1 MKKIFF
7 VTATFVLAFSLH
19 AQFVYDYLKAADG
32 YYEKGDYFSAA
43 QYYEKYF
50 GDPKSAKGNEY
61 NPYSP
66 QKPTK
71 AKVNAAGS
79 KEQAM
84 WRLAESYRQLN
95 YPAKS
100 EPYYKKVIET
110 DRAKF
115 PLASYHYA
123 AALRALGK
131 YSEAEQAF
139 TAFLNSYTTEDEYR
153 NGAER
158 EIKNLQFIQAQLN
171 KKDLKYYTVNKAT
184 SGLNSTGGNYAPA
197 WLNSSTLLFTST
209 RPDDSLSSKKNYT
222 NHVYQAVY
230 TEGVVADVKKATLPQ
245 GKDIQQGVTTVV
257 PGGNT
262 MFLTRWMISDRK
274 KSSAIYSATKAGDG
288 WSEPVLLDAGI
299 NAPGSNTQQPFVTA
313 DGKYLLFASD
323 RSGGLGGFDLWYSEL
338 NADGKPGAPV
348 NMGNVINTVQ
358 DEQAPFYHEASKTL
372 VFSSNG
378 RIGMG
383 GYDFFQ
389 SKGSIGN
396 FSIPVNFGYPVNSVK
411 DDIYFTSRG
420 GAKNILED
428 VLLSSD
434 RDAACCLELFYLKK
448 IRPLRQISGRVVS
461 CDPSKPLTA
470 ATVTITDAGNNTVF
484 TKSLGADGR
493 YSFTL
498 EDYLQ
503 VKVKADATGFIG
515 NSNDVALPADMEEE
529 AMTYPDLC
537 LQPEPPKVNETFV
550 VENVYYDFDKADLKP
565 ESFPALDE
573 IVRMLNTYSSME
585 IELSAHTDSKGTDKY
600 NQKLSDARAKSVVAY
615 LVSKGIDP
623 NRLKSKG
630 YGETMPIAP
639 NTNDDGSDNPAG
651 REKNRRTEF
660 KVLKN

>member
-1 MKKIFF
+1 MKKIFLSLVVSGF
-7 VTATFVLAFSLH
+7 AFAAP

-50 GDPKSAKGNEY
+50 GDPKSAKGNEV

-66 QKPTK
+66 QKTSKPKTS
-71 AKVNAAGS
+71 AAGS

-84 WRLAESYRQLN
+84 WRLAESYRLLN

-123 AALRALGK
+123 EALRALAK
-131 YSEAEQAF
+131 YNEAEQAF
-139 TAFLNSYTTEDEYR
+139 TDFLNSYTTEDEFR
-153 NGAER
+153 KGAER

-184 SGLNSTGGNYAPA
+184 PGLNSTGGNYAPS
-197 WLNSSTLLFTST
+197 WLNNSTLLFTST
-209 RPDDSLSSKKNYT
+209 RPDDSLSSKKDYT

-230 TEGVVADVKKATLPQ
+230 TEGIVADVKKASLPQ
-245 GKDIQQGVTTVV
+245 GKNIQQGVTTVV

-262 MFLTRWMISDRK
+262 MFLTRWTINDRK
-274 KSSAIYSATKAGDG
+274 KSSAIYSSTKSGDG
-288 WSEPVLLDAGI
+288 WNEPALLDATI
-299 NAPGSNTQQPFVTA
+299 NVPGSNTQQPFVTA

-323 RSGGLGGFDLWYSEL
+323 RSGGEGGFDLWYAEL
-338 NADGKPGAPV
+338 DASGKPGVPM
-348 NMGNVINTVQ
+348 NMGNTINTPQ
-358 DEQAPFYHEASKTL
+358 DEQAPFYHDASKTL

-389 SKGSIGN
+389 SKGSIGS
-396 FSIPVNFGYPVNSVK
+396 FSAPVNFGYPVNSVK

-461 CDPSKPLTA
+461 CDPSKPLTG
-470 ATVTITDAGNNTVF
+470 ATVTITDAGNKTVF
-484 TKSLGADGR
+484 TKSLGADGS

-498 EDYLQ
+498 EDYLA
-503 VKVKADATGFIG
+503 VKVKADATGYIS
-515 NSNDVALPADMEEE
+515 NSTEVALPGDMEEE

-550 VENVYYDFDKADLKP
+550 VENVYYDFDKANLKP

-573 IVRMLNTYSSME
+573 IVRMLNTYPSME
-585 IELSAHTDSKGTDKY
+585 IELSAHTDSKGSNKY

-615 LVSKGIDP
+615 LVSKGIDAD
-623 NRLKSKG
+623 RLKAKG

-639 NTNDDGSDNPAG
+639 NTNDDGSDNPEG